1 MLVLKSLV
9 VAVLVLI
16 FMGFLA
22 TWLTNMI
29 FSDVES
35 PQYESD
41 EEYY

>member
-9 VAVLVLI
+9 VAFLAFTFL
-16 FMGFLA
+16 GFLA
-22 TWLTNMI
+22 TWLINMI

-35 PQYESD
+35 PRYENG